1 MPGVAFTL
9 DGWSTRPTKKQ
20 KSRMIFP
27 SVEHLENLSN
37 SLQSAFI
44 RLSKDEALWQSDLNG
59 ALRHLTVNIAQAL
72 DVARVGVWLSHEND
86 PSVVCVQQFL
96 LHEERF
102 ERGGTLLAADY
113 PAYFRALATGRVID
127 AADAINDYRT
137 AEFAAGYLIPKGIGA
152 MLDAVLHKA
161 GRLCGVLCM
170 EHVGSARLWS
180 REEQNFATSAA
191 DLVSQL
197 LMFHSLKDS
206 ERRYRTLFN
215 AAGDAIL
222 TMKAGVIVDCNPHA
236 LSLFSCTREAL
247 LGSRRG
253 DLSPPIQPNGQ
264 LSAPRLQA
272 ILKELEDGSPAYFEW
287 VFRRPDGVEW
297 EAEISAASMLTGE
310 ERVVLAIIRDVTERR
325 QAERARHQSALLLA
339 RRNGALLVVNRLA
352 SRLHGMTDI
361 QQIAAETVRVLRM
374 LQDVPCITFLRTL
387 PGGEMLERIAVDGAG
402 SDGLMEA
409 DSGGIPLKGS
419 LAGQALAERRILISG
434 NIEYDERIVPEAKIG
449 LLRYAVK
456 SLVVLPLVC
465 GDEALGSIGLL
476 FNEANVVFGDIELET
491 LNTICQTVSLAMVNA
506 RHLQVLE
513 HQAMHDSLTLL
524 PNRAHLHR
532 EAARAIRQA
541 SERAQ
546 SVSLMLLDLDRFKEV
561 NDTLG
566 HHAGDMLIKMVG
578 ERLHEA
584 LLHRDA
590 MLARLGGDEFA
601 ILLRVVD
608 SLDDAQRVAQEM
620 VEALHRPFDVQGIS
634 IELGGSIGVAI
645 YPQHGDSS
653 NALLRCADVA
663 MYAAKTT
670 GGNVSA
676 YDSELDQ
683 HNPRRLAMITELG
696 SAIVGNQLVLHFQ
709 PKLDLA
715 TGEWSGSEAL
725 VRWMHPQLGQI
736 PPGEFIQFAETSDLI
751 RPLTLWV
758 ARRALEHMRDWH
770 QRGLDLPVSINLSTR
785 NLLDVT
791 FPDSMAALLKEYCV
805 PPHLLEL
812 EITETALIGD
822 PNRAMSVVERLV
834 EQGMRLS
841 IDDFGTGYSSLAYL
855 KRLPLH
861 ALKID
866 RSFVRDMLIDEQDAI
881 IVRSTIGLA
890 HSLGLQVVA
899 EGVEDVHTLAALR
912 EFGCDLAQGYVL
924 SKPIPAEQAERR
936 LSAPYVAAND

>member
-1 MPGVAFTL
+1 
-9 DGWSTRPTKKQ
+9 
-20 KSRMIFP
+20 MIFP

-37 SLQSAFI
+37 GLQSAFI
-44 RLSKDEALWQSDLNG
+44 RLSRDEALWLSDLNG
-59 ALRHLTVNIAQAL
+59 ALRHLTASVAQAI
-72 DVARVGVWLSHEND
+72 DVARVGVWLSQDDE
-86 PSVVCVQQFL
+86 PAIACVQQL
-96 LHEERF
+96 LVHEGRF
-102 ERGGTLLAADY
+102 ERGSRLQAKDY
-113 PAYFRALATGRVID
+113 PGYFRALASGRVID
-127 AADAINDYRT
+127 AADAVNDYRT
-137 AEFAAGYLIPKGIGA
+137 AEFAASYLLPKGIGA
-152 MLDAVLHKA
+152 VLDATLHNA
-161 GRLCGVLCM
+161 GRLCGVLCI

-180 REEQNFATSAA
+180 RDEQNFATSVA

-206 ERRYRTLFN
+206 ERQYRTLFN

-222 TMKAGVIVDCNPHA
+222 TLKGGRIIDCNPRA
-236 LSLFSCTREAL
+236 LTLFGCTREGL
-247 LGSRRG
+247 LGSMRG

-264 LSAPRLQA
+264 MSAARLMA
-272 ILKELEDGSPAYFEW
+272 ILKEIEDGTPTFFEW
-287 VFRRPDGVEW
+287 VFRRPSGVEW
-297 EAEISAASMLTGE
+297 EAEISAASIVTGSDH
-310 ERVVLAIIRDVTERR
+310 VVLAIIRDVTERR
-325 QAERARHQSALLLA
+325 QAERVRHQSALLLA
-339 RRNGALLVVNRLA
+339 RRNGALQVVNRLA
-352 SRLHGMTDI
+352 GRLHGMTDVG
-361 QQIAAETVRVLRM
+361 QIAQETVRVLRM
-374 LQDVPCITFLRTL
+374 LQDVPCITFLRVMPDGKT
-387 PGGEMLERIAVDGAG
+387 MQRIAVDG
-402 SDGLMEA
+402 DGIAELMGEDA
-409 DSGGIPLKGS
+409 YGIPIKGS
-419 LAGQALAERRILISG
+419 LAGRAIQERRILISG
-434 NIEYDERIVPEAKIG
+434 DVEHDERVIPSAKVG
-449 LLRYAVK
+449 LLKCGMK
-456 SLVVLPLVC
+456 SLVVLPLVFS
-465 GDEALGSIGLL
+465 DEALGSIGLL
-476 FNEANVVFGDIELET
+476 FHEANVMFGDIEMET

-506 RHLQVLE
+506 RHVQVLE
-513 HQAMHDSLTLL
+513 HQALHDSLTLL

-532 EAARAIRQA
+532 EATRAIRQA

-566 HHAGDMLIKMVG
+566 HHAGDLLIKLVG
-578 ERLHEA
+578 ERLREA
-584 LLHRDA
+584 LVRRDA

-601 ILLRVVD
+601 VLLRVAD
-608 SLDDAQRVAQEM
+608 SLQDAQSVALEM
-620 VEALHRPFDVQGIS
+620 VAALRRPFDVQGIA

-663 MYAAKTT
+663 MYAAKSAV
-670 GGNVSA
+670 GNVST
-676 YDSELDQ
+676 YSPEHDQ

-696 SAIVGNQLVLHFQ
+696 SAIGGNQLVLHFQ

-725 VRWMHPQLGQI
+725 VRWVHPQLGQI

-758 ARRALEHMRDWH
+758 ARRALEQMREWH

-791 FPDSMAALLKEYCV
+791 FPDSMAALLKEYGV

-834 EQGMRLS
+834 DQGMRLS

-866 RSFVRDMLIDEQDAI
+866 RSFVRDMLTDEQDAI

-899 EGVEDVHTLAALR
+899 EGVEDVDTLAVLR

-924 SKPIPAEQAERR
+924 SKPVAADQAERR
-936 LSAPYVAAND
+936 LTAPYLAAND

>member
-1 MPGVAFTL
+1 
-9 DGWSTRPTKKQ
+9 
-20 KSRMIFP
+20 MIFP
-27 SVEHLENLSN
+27 SVEYLDNLSN
-37 SLQSAFI
+37 SLQSAFV
-44 RLSKDEALWQSDLNG
+44 RLAKDEALWQSELNG
-59 ALRHLTVNIAQAL
+59 ALRHLTASVAQAL
-72 DVARVGVWLSHEND
+72 DVARVGVWLSQED
-86 PSVVCVQQFL
+86 EPSIDCVQQL
-96 LHEERF
+96 LVTEGRF
-102 ERGGTLLAADY
+102 ERGGKLQARDY
-113 PAYFRALATGRVID
+113 PAYFRALMASRVID
-127 AADAINDYRT
+127 AADAINDNRT
-137 AEFAAGYLIPKGIGA
+137 AEFGAGYLIPNGIGA
-152 MLDAVLHKA
+152 MLDATLHNA
-161 GRLCGVLCM
+161 GRFCGVLCI

-180 REEQNFATSAA
+180 REEQHFATSVA
-191 DLVSQL
+191 DLASQL

-222 TMKAGVIVDCNPHA
+222 TFKGGTIIDCNPLA
-236 LSLFSCTREAL
+236 LTLFGCARDELLNSTR
-247 LGSRRG
+247 S

-264 LSAPRLQA
+264 LSASRLTA
-272 ILKELEDGSPAYFEW
+272 ILKETEDGSPSYFEW
-287 VFRRPDGVEW
+287 LFRRPDGTEW
-297 EAEISAASMLTGE
+297 EAEISAASILTGTD
-310 ERVVLAIIRDVTERR
+310 RVVLAIIRDVTDRR

-352 SRLHGMTDI
+352 SRLHGMTDVY
-361 QQIAAETVRVLRM
+361 QIAEETVRVLRM
-374 LQDVPCITFLRTL
+374 LQDVPCITFLRAQ
-387 PGGEMLERIAVDGAG
+387 PGGETLQRIAVDGAG
-402 SDGLMEA
+402 AADLMDWDA
-409 DSGGIPLKGS
+409 QGIPLNGS
-419 LAGQALAERRILISG
+419 LAGRAIAEHRILISG
-434 NIEYDERIVPEAKIG
+434 DVDNDERILSGAKIG
-449 LLRYAVK
+449 LLKCGFK
-456 SLVVLPLVC
+456 SLVVLPLIF
-465 GDEALGSIGLL
+465 GEEPLGSIGLL
-476 FNEANVVFGDIELET
+476 FHEGNVMFGDIEMET

-506 RHLQVLE
+506 RHVQVLE

-566 HHAGDMLIKMVG
+566 HHAGDMLIKLVG
-578 ERLHEA
+578 ERLREA
-584 LLHRDA
+584 LLTRDA

-601 ILLRVVD
+601 ILLRVTD
-608 SLDDAQRVAQEM
+608 SLAAANDVAIEM
-620 VEALHRPFDVQGIS
+620 VAALRRPFDVQGIA

-663 MYAAKTT
+663 MYAAKSTV
-670 GGNVSA
+670 GNVSA
-676 YDSELDQ
+676 YDAELDQ

-709 PKLDLA
+709 PQLDLVSG
-715 TGEWSGSEAL
+715 TWSGSEAL
-725 VRWMHPQLGQI
+725 VRWIHPQLGLI

-758 ARRALEHMRDWH
+758 ARRALEHMREWH

-791 FPDSMAALLKEYCV
+791 FPDSMAALLEEYGV

-912 EFGCDLAQGYVL
+912 DFGCDLAQGYVL
-924 SKPIPAEQAERR
+924 SKPVPAEQAETR
-936 LSAPYVAAND
+936 LRAPYLAAND

>member
-1 MPGVAFTL
+1 
-9 DGWSTRPTKKQ
+9 
-20 KSRMIFP
+20 MIFP
-27 SVEHLENLSN
+27 SVEHLDNLSN

-44 RLSKDEALWQSDLNG
+44 RLAKDETLWHSDLNG
-59 ALRHLTVNIAQAL
+59 ALRHLTASVAQAL
-72 DVARVGVWLSHEND
+72 DVARVAVWLSHED
-86 PSVVCVQQFL
+86 EPSIDCVQQL
-96 LHEERF
+96 LVKEGRF
-102 ERGGTLLAADY
+102 ERGGKLQAQDY
-113 PAYFRALATGRVID
+113 PAYFRALAGGRLID
-127 AADAINDYRT
+127 AADAVNDYRT
-137 AEFAAGYLIPKGIGA
+137 AEFAASYLIPKGIGA
-152 MLDAVLHKA
+152 TLDAMLHNA
-161 GRLCGVLCM
+161 GRFCGVLCI

-222 TMKAGVIVDCNPHA
+222 TLKGGMIIDCNPLA
-236 LSLFSCTREAL
+236 LTLFSCTREEL
-247 LGSRRG
+247 MNTTRG

-264 LSAPRLQA
+264 LSGQRLLA
-272 ILKELEDGSPAYFEW
+272 IIKEVEDGTPAYFEW
-287 VFRRPDGVEW
+287 VFRRPNGVEW
-297 EAEISAASMLTGE
+297 EAEISAASILTGD
-310 ERVVLAIIRDVTERR
+310 ERIVLAIIRDVTERR
-325 QAERARHQSALLLA
+325 QAERVRHQSALLLA

-352 SRLHGMTDI
+352 SRLHGMTDVH
-361 QQIAAETVRVLRM
+361 QIAEETVRVLRM
-374 LQDVPCITFLRTL
+374 LQDVPCITFLRVL
-387 PGGEMLERIAVDGAG
+387 PGSEVLQRIAVDGDG
-402 SDGLMEA
+402 SDELMAEDA
-409 DSGGIPLKGS
+409 EGIPLRGS
-419 LAGQALAERRILISG
+419 LAGQALRERRILVSG
-434 NIEYDERIVPEAKIG
+434 DVAHDERIIPAAKIG
-449 LLRYAVK
+449 LLKCSVK
-456 SLVVLPLVC
+456 SLVVLPLIFSE
-465 GDEALGSIGLL
+465 EALGSIGLL
-476 FNEANVVFGDIELET
+476 FSEANVMFGDIEMET

-506 RHLQVLE
+506 RHVQVLE

-566 HHAGDMLIKMVG
+566 HHAGDMLIKLVG
-578 ERLHEA
+578 ERLREA
-584 LLHRDA
+584 LLQRDA

-601 ILLRVVD
+601 ILLRVTD
-608 SLDDAQRVAQEM
+608 SLEDAHAVALEM
-620 VEALHRPFDVQGIS
+620 VAALRRPFDVQGIA

-670 GGNVSA
+670 VGNVSA
-676 YDSELDQ
+676 YDAELDQ

-709 PKLDLA
+709 PKLDLV

-725 VRWMHPQLGQI
+725 VRWVHPQLGQI

-758 ARRALEHMRDWH
+758 ARRALEHMREWH
-770 QRGLDLPVSINLSTR
+770 ERGLDLPVSINLSTR

-924 SKPIPAEQAERR
+924 SKPVPADQAERR
-936 LSAPYVAAND
+936 LMAPYIAAND

>member
-1 MPGVAFTL
+1 
-9 DGWSTRPTKKQ
+9 
-20 KSRMIFP
+20 MIFP

-37 SLQSAFI
+37 SLQSAYI
-44 RLSKDEALWQSDLNG
+44 RLVKDEALWQSDFNG
-59 ALRHLTVNIAQAL
+59 ALRHLTASVAQAL
-72 DVARVGVWLSHEND
+72 DVARVGVWLSQQDE
-86 PSVVCVQQFL
+86 PAIACVQQVL
-96 LHEERF
+96 VQEGRF
-102 ERGGTLLAADY
+102 ERGGKLQAQDY
-113 PAYFRALATGRVID
+113 PAYFRALAAGRIID
-127 AADAINDYRT
+127 AADAVNDYRT
-137 AEFAAGYLIPKGIGA
+137 AEFAATYLIPKGIGA
-152 MLDAVLHKA
+152 MLDAMLHNA
-161 GRLCGVLCM
+161 GRFCGVLCI

-180 REEQNFATSAA
+180 REEQNFATSVA

-197 LMFHSLKDS
+197 LMYHSLKDS
-206 ERRYRTLFN
+206 ERRYSTLFN

-222 TMKAGVIVDCNPHA
+222 TLKGGAIVDCNPLA
-236 LSLFSCTREAL
+236 LTLFGYARDDL
-247 LGSRRG
+247 LSSARG
-253 DLSPPIQPNGQ
+253 DLSPTIQPNGQ
-264 LSAPRLQA
+264 LSAQRLMA
-272 ILKELEDGSPAYFEW
+272 IIKEVEEGAPAYFEW
-287 VFRRPDGVEW
+287 VFRRPTGVEW
-297 EAEISAASMLTGE
+297 EAEISAASIVMGD
-310 ERVVLAIIRDVTERR
+310 ERIVLAIVRDVTERR
-325 QAERARHQSALLLA
+325 QAERLRHQSALLLA

-352 SRLHGMTDI
+352 SRLHGMTDVH
-361 QQIAAETVRVLRM
+361 QIAEETVRVLRM
-374 LQDVPCITFLRTL
+374 LQDVPCITFLRVQPDGQTL
-387 PGGEMLERIAVDGAG
+387 QRIAVDG
-402 SDGLMEA
+402 DGMDYLMSEDA
-409 DSGGIPLKGS
+409 NGIPMNGS
-419 LAGQALAERRILISG
+419 LAGRALVERRILISG
-434 NIEYDERIVPEAKIG
+434 DVDGDKRIVAHAKIG
-449 LLRYAVK
+449 LLKCNVR
-456 SLVVLPLVC
+456 SLVVLPLVF
-465 GDEALGSIGLL
+465 GEEPLGSIGLL
-476 FNEANVVFGDIELET
+476 FQEANVMFGDIEMET
-491 LNTICQTVSLAMVNA
+491 LNTVCQTVSLAMVNA
-506 RHLQVLE
+506 RHVQVLE

-532 EAARAIRQA
+532 EATRAIRQA

-566 HHAGDMLIKMVG
+566 HHAGDMLIKLVG
-578 ERLHEA
+578 ERLREA

-601 ILLRVVD
+601 ILLRVTD
-608 SLDDAQRVAQEM
+608 SLEDSRNVALEM
-620 VEALHRPFDVQGIS
+620 VAALRRSFDVQGIS

-663 MYAAKTT
+663 MYAAKSTV
-670 GGNVSA
+670 GNVST
-676 YDSELDQ
+676 YDAELDQ

-709 PKLDLA
+709 PKLDLVS
-715 TGEWSGSEAL
+715 GNWSGSEAL
-725 VRWMHPQLGQI
+725 VRWVHPQLGLI

-791 FPDSMAALLKEYCV
+791 FPDSMAALLKEYGV
-805 PPHLLEL
+805 APHLLEL

-822 PNRAMSVVERLV
+822 PDRAMSVVERLV

-899 EGVEDVHTLAALR
+899 EGVEDDHTLAALR
-912 EFGCDLAQGYVL
+912 DFGCDLAQGYVL
-924 SKPIPAEQAERR
+924 SKPVSADQAERR
-936 LSAPYVAAND
+936 LTAPYIAAND